1 MDKVITLDE
10 AVNLV
15 PKTPFRLALGGVTL
29 YRRPMAFALALLDRL
44 EALEARRQLD
54 LVCFTAGLESDIL
67 VGAGLVNQIRT
78 CYFGLEIFGL
88 APNFTAAASKNEL
101 KIVDE
106 SETSLAA
113 GLRAKL
119 AGVGF
124 MPSRSW
130 LGTDMP
136 KLRPDVRSVVDP
148 YSGQALMA
156 FPAIEVDV
164 AVLHALEA
172 DPQGNAALGGNRGVD
187 VELAMAAELVIVTA
201 DRVSPGLRTRRPGR
215 SGRRLGGR
223 SAQRRLAN
231 FLSSPLSHGR
241 AGRPAIHRGCRDR
254 RLPRSHP
261 RLETSTCRCGDNNR
275 LSHPGPKLV
284 LTYVRMNVATDAE
297 ADRMKR
303 GV

>member
-29 YRRPMAFALALLDRL
+29 YRRPMAFALALLNRL

-136 KLRPDVRSVVDP
+136 RLRPDVRSVVDP
-148 YSGQALMA
+148 YSGQGLMA

-187 VELAMAAELVIVTA
+187 VELAMAAGLVIVTA
-201 DRVSPGLRTRRPGR
+201 DRVSPGLEHADLVGPVVDWVVEAPNGAWPTSCHPLYPMDG
-215 SGRRLGGR
+215 
-223 SAQRRLAN
+223 LAV
-231 FLSSPLSHGR
+231 LRYTEAAGTGDYPALIRDWKLRHG
-241 AGRPAIHRGCRDR
+241 
-254 RLPRSHP
+254 
-261 RLETSTCRCGDNNR
+261 
-275 LSHPGPKLV
+275 
-284 LTYVRMNVATDAE
+284 VAVKTTD
-297 ADRMKR
+297 
-303 GV
+303 